1 MAGRFTKDLIVVTA
15 GNVLYLLAQIAVGLL
30 LPLAMS
36 VNDFGYYKVYT
47 LYLTYCG
54 LLHFGLVDGMLLK
67 FGGQDYNSL
76 DKTRFRSY
84 FRCFSVLELLSG
96 VLIVLISMIF
106 LKDEMRYIIIGVSLS
121 MILSNLT
128 LFFQY
133 LSQATSRFKEFAL
146 LKGVNASLILV
157 CVLIFLA
164 VKHFYGTDTGFMTLI
179 ASLIVISAVILVC
192 YLMIYRDIIWGN
204 ALPFRDI
211 KTDIAGM
218 IRLGIVMTLAYE
230 ASRLVLLIDRQFV
243 SVLFDV
249 EVYARYAFAYNILS
263 CFTALIV
270 GISTVLFPKFKQLP
284 ENELI
289 GKFSGYMTGIT
300 CLVGF
305 SLLAYFPI
313 CIIIRLL
320 LPEYVDSIMYFQIIF
335 PVLALSACITIM
347 IFTFYK
353 VLNRNLIFM
362 KSCLLTLVVAV
373 VFNVVAYM
381 VFKSPEAIS
390 ISSIFTTIIWYL
402 LSIRFFVREYK
413 VEWKRNFMYAIAV
426 MISFYI
432 TVLVIDSLICQALI
446 YLACILAVTYAF
458 YGKKIVGLFSSK

>member
-1 MAGRFTKDLIVVTA
+1 MTSRFTKDLVIVTG

-36 VNDFGYYKVYT
+36 VDDFGYYKVYT

-67 FGGQDYNSL
+67 FGGQGYNSL
-76 DKTRFRSY
+76 DKKRFRSY

-96 VLIVLISMIF
+96 VFIVLISLAF

-146 LKGVNASLILV
+146 LKGANASLILV
-157 CVLIFLA
+157 CVLVFLA
-164 VKHFYGTDTGFMTLI
+164 VKHFSGTDTDFMTLI
-179 ASLIVISAVILVC
+179 ASLIVISTVILAC
-192 YLMIYRDIIWGN
+192 YLMVYRDIIWGK
-204 ALPFRDI
+204 ALPFRVI
-211 KTDIAGM
+211 KNDIAEM
-218 IRLGIVMTLAYE
+218 IKMGIVMTLAYE

-243 SVLFDV
+243 SVLFSV

-270 GISTVLFPKFKQLP
+270 GISTVLFPKFKQLS
-284 ENELI
+284 EEELI
-289 GKFSGYMTGIT
+289 GKFSGYMMGIT

-313 CIIIRLL
+313 CIIIRHL
-320 LPEYVDSIMYFQIIF
+320 LPEYVDSIVYFQIIF

-347 IFTFYK
+347 IFTYYK
-353 VLNRNLIFM
+353 VLNRNLVFM
-362 KSCLLTLVVAV
+362 KSCLLTLLVAV
-373 VFNVVAYM
+373 VLNVIAYVA
-381 VFKSPEAIS
+381 FKSPEAIS
-390 ISSIFTTIIWYL
+390 TSSIFTTIIWYL
-402 LSIRFFVREYK
+402 LSIRFFVRVYR

-426 MISFYI
+426 MICFYI
-432 TVLVIDSLICQALI
+432 TVLVTDSLICQAFI
-446 YLACILAVTYAF
+446 YLACILTVTYAF
-458 YGKKIVGLFSSK
+458 YRKEIVGFFNRR